1 MADPLTPADKTSDKA
16 TDRPFDKAPTR
27 RSSATHTSGNRRSS
41 TRSSATHRSSNRS
54 WALRSPR
61 FSYHLEQIFQD
72 EPSPLFGS
80 PESAVF
86 GSNKSAEP
94 FGPSESAGPF
104 GPSESAEPFVSSVPL
119 EPHYR
124 LILEMEVLL
133 ALDRRTQAPG
143 GTFAPRVTKADVI
156 CRGIERIWSGHFPL
170 SPSLAEAL
178 DLLLH
183 EDPAGQAFLP
193 LWEGHRE
200 KIQEL
205 QLVTTASRA
214 GFWPAHQLPVQR
226 MQCLMRGDRA
236 PISVYFKPMRLM
248 PSHVRSSPFFS
259 LWGIFRYGHPETLGF
274 NWFPQHPGSIFLDS
288 TRNQSILENIAAHE
302 LGHTL
307 GLADAYGAWYR
318 AFYEAPNTRNYLM
331 NSNLRLHEEELVMML
346 RAQAT
351 GRMQFF
357 PVEFSLKHISKGF
370 SEEVE
375 YYRSRL
381 EALHNKDKDKYDADS

>member
-1 MADPLTPADKTSDKA
+1 MAN
-16 TDRPFDKAPTR
+16 
-27 RSSATHTSGNRRSS
+27 SSILSS
-41 TRSSATHRSSNRS
+41 KSSRS
-54 WALRSPR
+54 WLLRSPR
-61 FSYHLEQIFQD
+61 FSYQLEQILLVNPASSPNPIDPTHPFAPAD
-72 EPSPLFGS
+72 AVASLEPS
-80 PESAVF
+80 ACR
-86 GSNKSAEP
+86 
-94 FGPSESAGPF
+94 
-104 GPSESAEPFVSSVPL
+104 
-119 EPHYR
+119 YR
-124 LILEMEVLL
+124 LVLGMDVLL

-143 GTFAPRVTKADVI
+143 GTFAPHVTKADVI
-156 CRGIERIWSGHFPL
+156 CRGIERIWSGTFPL
-170 SPSLAEAL
+170 SASLAEGL

-183 EDPAGQAFLP
+183 EDPGARTFLP
-193 LWEGHRE
+193 QWEEHRLE
-200 KIQEL
+200 VQDL
-205 QLVTTASRA
+205 RLVTTVSRA
-214 GFWPAHQLPVQR
+214 GFWSASHLSSQR
-226 MQCLMRGDRA
+226 MRCLMRGDRA

-331 NSNLRLHEEELVMML
+331 NSNLRLHEEELTMML

-357 PVEFSLKHISKGF
+357 PVEFSPKHIGKGF
-370 SEEVE
+370 QEEVE
-375 YYRSRL
+375 YYKSRL
-381 EALHNKDKDKYDADS
+381 EALHNKEHDKYDADS